1 MSGVEAM
8 QMQAAPPR
16 KRAQRQTSSCLECR
30 RRKQKDYFDS
40 TFVVRKF
47 VTANVVYRPSP
58 LTPRPQLPAIADIR
72 DGPYSHLSPAA
83 IQSALYYIGEQLPNP
98 ASSANGL
105 PSPIASSSTAV
116 LTQSSRSLWRPYTT
130 DGDTDETISKT
141 VQTIKEQSIRSF
153 KRSYHEEG
161 VVSMESYGPIVM
173 GYSIGGSMTQLNY
186 LPMRPTKLNKDLVRI
201 HGQPDP
207 TNEFMNIWVPC
218 TMQDPLLLQ
227 IVLFTS
233 ACFLTETGDMPKKL
247 RHIYQGHA
255 YIMLNKQLGDDIAR
269 ENDTLMLAVVQ
280 MIADSWYW
288 GETGNLNRH
297 LSGLKRMVR
306 MRGGLSRLG
315 LRGYLAKMI
324 LIHDIAMALAH
335 EITPSMYGHPGFPF
349 NDPKRTPIKTAYN
362 TPLLC
367 NWQSFREC
375 SNSLQLHPSTADILD
390 TVRSLFAAVVSLPR
404 DSSSEQ
410 IQTVRVTAT
419 GFYERISSLSEMTP
433 PLQSSCNSSRSS
445 SVESPD
451 QSPSSSRTDKS
462 SSPATN
468 LPDKMYIV
476 VRKIAL
482 IYCKA
487 VSTRSPIS
495 SACSEEDINVIWPAI
510 WESGL
515 PTWKSVLGIFV
526 WVMIALSTNCHK
538 IKFGR
543 LIKTLTVSTMMSL
556 GMDDWYLFLD
566 IAKTAFRI
574 QRWLAEGD
582 GDDST
587 KQLMGGRAVV
597 DQYDKFAMDGAFPE
611 YPLPKDNE
619 L

>member
-1 MSGVEAM
+1 MVTPSAMMSGVEAM

-16 KRAQRQTSSCLECR
+16 KRAQRQTPSS
-30 RRKQKDYFDS
+30 
-40 TFVVRKF
+40 
-47 VTANVVYRPSP
+47 
-58 LTPRPQLPAIADIR
+58 LTPRPQLPTIADIR

-83 IQSALYYIGEQLPNP
+83 IQSALYYIGEQLPSP
-98 ASSANGL
+98 ASSASSL
-105 PSPIASSSTAV
+105 PSPIASSSTAAV

-130 DGDTDETISKT
+130 DGDTDETISNT
-141 VQTIKEQSIRSF
+141 IQTIKEQSIKSF

-161 VVSMESYGPIVM
+161 VISMEPYDPMVM

-201 HGQPDP
+201 HLSLLSRFKCSIDGQPDP

-218 TMQDPLLLQ
+218 TMHDPLLLQ

-247 RHIYQGHA
+247 RQIYQGHV
-255 YIMLNKQLGDDIAR
+255 YIMLNKLLGDDTAR

-367 NWQSFREC
+367 HWQSFREC

-404 DSSSEQ
+404 DSSSKQ

-419 GFYERISSLSEMTP
+419 GFYERIRNLPEMTP
-433 PLQSSCNSSRSS
+433 PLRSSCNPSRSS

-451 QSPSSSRTDKS
+451 QSPRSSRTDKS

-495 SACSEEDINVIWPAI
+495 AACSEEDINVIWRAI

-538 IKFGR
+538 TKFGR

-582 GDDST
+582 EDDST
-587 KQLMGGRAVV
+587 KQLIGGRAVV